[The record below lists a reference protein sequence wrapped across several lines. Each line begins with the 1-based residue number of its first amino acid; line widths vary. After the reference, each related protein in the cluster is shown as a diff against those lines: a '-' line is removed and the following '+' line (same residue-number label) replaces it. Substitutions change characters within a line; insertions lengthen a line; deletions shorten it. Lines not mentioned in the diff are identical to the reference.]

1 VSEQHKNEIDRAAP
15 KAEWARP
22 GVDRLVA
29 GGAEG
34 SADITSDGQN
44 QPS

>member
-1 VSEQHKNEIDRAAP
+1 MSERLEKLIEEAALR
-15 KAEWARP
+15 AEWARP

-29 GGAEG
+29 GSAEG

>member
-1 VSEQHKNEIDRAAP
+1 VSDRIKNEIEETAP
-15 KAEWARP
+15 KAEWTRP
-22 GVDRLVA
+22 GVERLVA

-34 SADITSDGQN
+34 SADISSDGQN